1 MQTADVVV
9 IGAGVAGLSCA
20 RELARQGR
28 AVVVLEARDRV
39 GGRIWTLRL
48 PGLAPVELG
57 AQVIHGA
64 QAATWDV
71 IRDAGLQ
78 AAPFAQGGD
87 MALAADDQLYP
98 VRDVVRAGVP
108 PWAVEPLLCRMDPPD
123 RPAAEVLSGL
133 GIAGVSHTLA
143 VEWLAQT
150 WCADPADL
158 SAAGICRVRAAAQAG
173 PGEFTVVGG
182 YDQVPQ
188 RLADGLAVYL
198 NTPVQEVY
206 WEPGR
211 VEVATPAER
220 WQAQAAVVTV
230 PPPVV
235 AAGRLPFNPP
245 LPEEKRAAA
254 GRLLLGDALVVVA
267 QLTEPAPRSSWAF
280 IAGQAGGFWQTAAG
294 VPLLTGW
301 MKGPATGAARK
312 LAAQGEL
319 VPRGAGSVFA
329 WLRPELIAGVQVVDW
344 GSDPY
349 AGGGYSYPRVGAL
362 DQPGI
367 WAASVAGTLFFAG
380 EATCG
385 DRHLGLVNGALE
397 SGRRAAR
404 EVAALGGG

>member
-9 IGAGVAGLSCA
+9 IGAGVAGLTCA
-20 RELARQGR
+20 RDLARQGR
-28 AVVVLEARDRV
+28 TVVVLEARDRV

-64 QAATWDV
+64 QASTWEV
-71 IRDAGLQ
+71 IREAGLQ
-78 AAPFAQGGD
+78 TAPFSQGGD
-87 MALAADDQLYP
+87 MTLAVGDQLYP

-108 PWAVEPLLCRMDPPD
+108 PWAVEPLLCRLDPPD
-123 RPAAEVLSGL
+123 RPAGEVLSGL

-158 SAAGICRVRAAAQAG
+158 SAAGVCRVRAAAQSG

-182 YDQVPQ
+182 YDQVLQ
-188 RLADGLAVYL
+188 RLADGLSVRL
-198 NTPVQEVY
+198 STPVQCVH

-211 VEVATPAER
+211 VEIETADDR
-220 WQAQAAVVTV
+220 WQAQAAVITV

-235 AAGRLPFNPP
+235 AADRLRFDPP

-254 GRLLLGDALVVVA
+254 GGILLGDALVVVA

-280 IAGQAGGFWQTAAG
+280 SAGEAGGFWQTAAG

-301 MKGPATGAARK
+301 MKGPATEAARK
-312 LAAQGEL
+312 LAAEGQL
-319 VPRGAGSVFA
+319 VARGAGSVLA
-329 WLRPELIAGVQVVDW
+329 WLHPEMIAGVQVIDW

-362 DQPGI
+362 DQPGV
-367 WAASVAGTLFFAG
+367 WAAPVDRTLFFAG

-385 DRHLGLVNGALE
+385 DRHLGLVNGAIE
-397 SGRRAAR
+397 SGRRAAQ
-404 EVAALGGG
+404 EITATGPG